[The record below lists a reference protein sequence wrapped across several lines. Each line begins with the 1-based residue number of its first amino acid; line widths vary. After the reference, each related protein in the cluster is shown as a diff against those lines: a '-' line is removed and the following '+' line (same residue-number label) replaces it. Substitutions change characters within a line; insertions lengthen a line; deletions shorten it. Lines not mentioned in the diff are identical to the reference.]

1 MRLNLKYTIIC
12 TFKDLYVRLTKTVM
26 NNRTFLDIDD
36 TILTKNLMLPENA
49 QKDEDFMKQFDS
61 KPFFIIQPM
70 PGICIKAKTDGGE
83 KVFLNI
89 CTSDKIPAPEDI
101 SDAEL
106 FEIVLD
112 DNPQFVVPMSIG
124 SERLESDK
132 GGTPCITYDI
142 AINTA
147 YFEKCQKNKSFLL
160 FTISVVM
167 DGVSNKFNKSLHT
180 ENYVILKNRKVMGKL
195 QQHRIENREPRIHS
209 QNQKPLIEEIK
220 SSAKDTYGNQNKS
233 NKLNNPSSESI
244 VNPSSN
250 YVLLKQPL
258 EGTPSNLIGLFDMP
272 KGVTSKDVEVL
283 LDENRII
290 ITVDKSS
297 LTYDLSVPYIIKVS
311 HVKSYLDKDL
321 RVLRL
326 DMPVKSVLDNI

>member
-1 MRLNLKYTIIC
+1 MIQNLSSLYNLCLVIYTNILSSNSNRYKDNIHII
-12 TFKDLYVRLTKTVM
+12 
-26 NNRTFLDIDD
+26 N
-36 TILTKNLMLPENA
+36 
-49 QKDEDFMKQFDS
+49 
-61 KPFFIIQPM
+61 II
-70 PGICIKAKTDGGE
+70 GICIKTKTEDGE
-83 KVFLNI
+83 KIFLNI

-101 SDAEL
+101 SDTKL
-106 FEIVLD
+106 IEILSEE
-112 DNPQFVVPMSIG
+112 NPQFAVPMSIG

-142 AINTA
+142 AINTV

-167 DGVSNKFNKSLHT
+167 DGVSNKFNKYLQT

-220 SSAKDTYGNQNKS
+220 SPAKNINGNQTKS
-233 NKLNNPSSESI
+233 NQLNNLSSESI
-244 VNPSSN
+244 VNPTSN
-250 YVLLKQPL
+250 YVLLKQPV
-258 EGTPSNLIGLFDMP
+258 EGTPSHLIGLFDMP
-272 KGVTSKDVEVL
+272 KGVTGKDVEVL

-290 ITVDKSS
+290 ITVDKTN
-297 LTYDLSVPYIIKVS
+297 LTYDLSVPYVIKVS

-326 DMPVKSVLDNI
+326 DMPVKSVSDSI